1 MTLTLADVR
10 LAALRVVVGATPLAL
25 LLLVLGKGTAPGRTV
40 AAAVAFA
47 AWGIGPVTLVERV
60 AGRREL
66 GPLRVAL
73 AAGAASAL
81 FLPAALL
88 PAFVL
93 GKGAGGEWVASAV
106 SADELLPC
114 LLLGLLASP
123 LVAGATFVH
132 VVPAAGRAAPS
143 PLARWLL
150 EPLLAGAAL
159 VGGIPLLAVYAIA
172 DLAEHLLVGQ
182 GPAME
187 RRLETLSRPDEP
199 TKPGDA

>member
-1 MTLTLADVR
+1 VLTLADVR
-10 LAALRVVVGATPLAL
+10 LAALRVVVGATPLAT
-25 LLLVLGKGTAPGRTV
+25 LLLVLGAGPAPGRTV
-40 AAAVAFA
+40 AAAVGFA

-60 AGRREL
+60 AGRRCL

-73 AAGAASAL
+73 AAGAASVV

-88 PAFVL
+88 QALVL
-93 GKGAGGEWVASAV
+93 GKGAGGEWVSSAV
-106 SADELLPC
+106 SADDLLPC
-114 LLLGLLASP
+114 LLLGVLAAP

-132 VVPAAGRAAPS
+132 VVPVAGRAPS

-159 VGGIPLLAVYAIA
+159 VGGIPLLAVYAIS
-172 DLAEHLLVGQ
+172 DGLEQLLVGK

-187 RRLETLSRPDEP
+187 RRLETLGGSEGETP
-199 TKPGDA
+199 TPSDR